1 MGKLELQL
9 LAEELANGYANFER
23 GIEG

>member
-23 GIEG
+23 GIEE